1 MRRYLVR
8 AALLACAVRGFQL
21 RPPPQ
26 TPRPLPPLPAASIDV
41 RLRRLL
47 PARGTANAAA
57 LALGAGAGA
66 ALVLANDAH
75 AIGALLAGADVDV
88 APLPYAAE
96 LLARLPSDWLAW
108 YDEAALST
116 PVFTKACTS
125 GVCYFVGDL
134 VAQAVVAPPRTEG
147 DALDDDELGAA
158 AAEGAGLEAWLERV
172 DLARAARSSAA
183 GFIGHGPVAHW
194 WLGFVDAHLSFGGA
208 WWAVVPKIVV
218 DQGPMSI
225 VYNTI
230 YTTLIGAFEL
240 RAPSAVLRDVRTTWW
255 PSMRSS
261 LCFWPPVHLVT
272 FSTLIPPELKLL
284 WVDAMEIVWIA
295 ILSAVNERE
304 RAAIDDTA
312 DAAPASEAH
321 RAAGSQK
328 QDAALSAAAA
338 ALV

>member
-1 MRRYLVR
+1 MRTPVVR
-8 AALLACAVRGFQL
+8 IALLACAARGFQL

-26 TPRPLPPLPAASIDV
+26 TLPTARPAASID
-41 RLRRLL
+41 
-47 PARGTANAAA
+47 ARPGRPRPRDRAAANAAA

-66 ALVLANDAH
+66 ALVLANDAQ
-75 AIGALLAGADVDV
+75 AIGALLTSADAGGV

-96 LLARLPSDWLAW
+96 LLARLPADWLAW
-108 YDEAALST
+108 YDAAALST

-134 VAQAVVAPPRTEG
+134 VAQAVVPPPRPEG
-147 DALDDDELGAA
+147 PSGSD
-158 AAEGAGLEAWLERV
+158 EGASLEAWLERV

-304 RAAIDDTA
+304 RVATGGATDG
-312 DAAPASEAH
+312 APASEAP
-321 RAAGSQK
+321 RMK
-328 QDAALSAAAA
+328 QVPSA
-338 ALV
+338 VPV